1 MFFVTEILVMIIAVL
16 ITLWAQIRV
25 KSAFHKWSGVPAR
38 SGYTGLDV
46 ARYILDRHG
55 LHDVVVEHIQG
66 SFSDHYDPSSKV
78 VRLSEPVYGE
88 SSVAAISVAAH
99 ECGHALQH
107 QEDYRALVIRHRLVP
122 VLNISS
128 GAAPILLLIG
138 FFLQMSNL
146 ILVGILFYL
155 ITVLFH
161 LVTLPVEFN
170 ASSRAK
176 QIIFAEGIIA
186 REEESGV
193 QKVLNAAAFTYVAAA
208 LVAIMELLR
217 FILLYVLSQNNDER

>member
-1 MFFVTEILVMIIAVL
+1 MFFAIDIFVMIIAVL

-25 KSAFHKWSGVPAR
+25 KSAFHRWSGVPAK

-46 ARYILDRHG
+46 ARHILDRHG
-55 LHDVVVEHIQG
+55 LQHVAIEPIRG
-66 SFSDHYDPSSKV
+66 SFSDHYDPSAKV
-78 VRLSEPVYGE
+78 VRLSESVYAK
-88 SSVAAISVAAH
+88 STIAAISVAAH

-107 QEDYRALVIRHRLVP
+107 QEDYSALVIRHRLVP
-122 VLNISS
+122 ILNITS

-146 ILVGILFYL
+146 ILVGIFFYL
-155 ITVLFH
+155 VTVLFH

-186 REEESGV
+186 RDEENGV
-193 QKVLNAAAFTYVAAA
+193 KKVLNAAAFTYVAGA
-208 LVAIMELLR
+208 LVALMELLR
-217 FILLYVLSQNNDER
+217 FILLYILSQNDER